1 LEGKPVAAEVQALII
16 NIYQKTQHKRLPIPT
31 IYD

>member
-1 LEGKPVAAEVQALII
+1 VQALII